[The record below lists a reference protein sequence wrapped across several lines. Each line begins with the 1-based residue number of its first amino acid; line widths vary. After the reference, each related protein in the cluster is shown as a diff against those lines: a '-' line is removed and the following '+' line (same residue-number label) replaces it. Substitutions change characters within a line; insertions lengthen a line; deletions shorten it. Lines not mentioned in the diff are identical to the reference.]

1 MKGMKGVRL
10 IRYLAQRDGRG
21 PAAGLRLFLACLMLG
36 TGVMAALGSIE
47 AAFVRGLEQRGQTIL
62 GGDVQLRLTQRRA
75 DAAQVAFLRD
85 QGVLSVSAELRAMA
99 QMPNAAALVEVK
111 AVDRAWPLYGAARF
125 EPPMPPAELFA
136 ARSNVFGAAVAPD
149 VLTRLGAQLGDRV
162 QLGNAEVELRA
173 LLAHEPDR
181 LSGGFT
187 WAPRLLVSAAA
198 LEASGLLQPGSLHYH
213 FYRLRLADGSAQSL
227 AQARD
232 ALHARFPDAGWRVRD
247 HRNASPSFVRALEN
261 LSGFLGLIGLTVL
274 LIAAIGIGSAMLG
287 YMQSRQEQIA
297 IFKALGADNPLLLG
311 LYFWQTLRFVGLA
324 VAVGLL
330 WGGALPL
337 ALLWLFAE
345 RLPLPIELGLYWQP
359 LLQAAVFGALAAYGF
374 LLPVLGR
381 ALSARPALLFRG
393 PLFAAGLAGG
403 MLAPPRVYQL
413 AALACLLALAAIA
426 LWSVDELLW
435 GLGFFAV
442 LAVAYGLFTLMAR
455 ALVWLA
461 PRRPAHWPLLLRMA
475 LANIARPSA
484 SVRSFLL
491 SFGIAAALLVA
502 VGLAEANLTKNLRAE
517 IPERAPAFF
526 FMDVPSARI
535 AEFEARVRAQTG
547 FQALERQ
554 PILRGRL
561 TSLGGVA
568 VADLTPPPDAAWL
581 VRGDRVIAYAESQPE
596 KTELTAGAWWDA
608 AYDGPPLV
616 SFAEEEALEY
626 GLSVGDR
633 LTINVLGREI
643 DAEIA
648 NLRKVDWS
656 QMAMDFVMIFSP
668 RPLRAAPHSFM
679 MSVHIAPQE
688 EAALLRMVLQAFPAV
703 TVIRVKDVI
712 TRIGG
717 LMQQLVLAI
726 RVLALVTFLAGL
738 FVLAGALASAHRA
751 RLYDAV
757 VSKLAGGTRRQL
769 MGVHVLEYGLLG
781 ACAMTLAGGIGI
793 LLSWGLSVWVMQLD
807 WQFFMMPLWGA
818 LLLIGGG
825 SLLLGLLGTARA
837 LSARPANMLR
847 QL

>member
-1 MKGMKGVRL
+1 M
-10 IRYLAQRDGRG
+10 AQRDGRG

-75 DAAQVAFLRD
+75 DAAQLAFLRR
-85 QGVLSVSAELRAMA
+85 QGALSVSAELRAMA
-99 QMPNAAALVEVK
+99 QHAEGAALVEVK
-111 AVDRAWPLYGAARF
+111 AVDSAWPLYGAARF
-125 EPPMPPAELFA
+125 APPMTPAELFA
-136 ARSNVFGAAVAPD
+136 ERDGVFGAAVEGD
-149 VLTRLGAQLGDRV
+149 VLTRLGAALGERIQLGET
-162 QLGNAEVELRA
+162 QVELRA
-173 LLAHEPDR
+173 RLVREPDR

-187 WAPRLLVSAAA
+187 WAPRLLTSAAA
-198 LEASGLLQPGSLHYH
+198 LNASALLQPGSLHYH
-213 FYRLRLADGSAQSL
+213 FYRLRLADGGASSL
-227 AQARD
+227 AAARQ
-232 ALHARFPDAGWRVRD
+232 ALHDRFPDAGWRVRD
-247 HRNASPSFVRALEN
+247 HRNASPSFVRALDR

-297 IFKALGADNPLLLG
+297 IFKALGADNPLLLA
-311 LYFWQTLRFVGLA
+311 LYLWQTMRFVGLA
-324 VAVGLL
+324 VAAGLL

-345 RLPLPIELGLYWQP
+345 RLPLPVTLGLYWQP
-359 LLQAAVFGALAAYGF
+359 LLQAAIFGALAAYGF

-403 MLAPPRVYQL
+403 ALSAPRAYQL
-413 AALACLLALAAIA
+413 AAAACLLALAGIA
-426 LWSVDELLW
+426 LWSVERFVW

-442 LAVAYGLFTLMAR
+442 LAAAYALFSLLAR

-461 PRRPAHWPLLLRMA
+461 PRRPPHWPLPLRMA

-535 AEFEARVRAQTG
+535 EEFVARVRAQQG
-547 FQALERQ
+547 FETLERQ

-561 TSLGGVA
+561 TRLGGVA
-568 VADLTPPPDAAWL
+568 VAELTPPPDAAWL
-581 VRGDRVIAYAESQPE
+581 VRGDRVIAYAEAQPDNA
-596 KTELTAGAWWDA
+596 ELTAGTWWDA
-608 AYDGPPLV
+608 AYAGPPLV

-626 GLSVGDR
+626 GLAVGDR
-633 LTINVLGREI
+633 ITINVLGREI
-643 DAEIA
+643 EAEIA

-668 RPLRAAPHSFM
+668 EPLRSAPHSFM
-679 MSVHIAPQE
+679 LTVQMAPQD
-688 EAALLRMVLQAFPAV
+688 EAALLRMVLQNFPAV

-757 VSKLAGGTRRQL
+757 VSKLAGGTRQQL

-781 ACAMTLAGGIGI
+781 LCAMTLAGGIGI
-793 LLSWGLSVWVMQLD
+793 ALSWGLSVWVMQLE
-807 WQFFMMPLWGA
+807 WQFFALPLGGA
-818 LLLIGGG
+818 VLLIGGG

-837 LSARPANMLR
+837 LSARPAHMLR

>member
-1 MKGMKGVRL
+1 MTRFGL
-10 IRYLAQRDGRG
+10 IRYLAERDGRG

-62 GGDVQLRLTQRRA
+62 GGDVQLRLTQREA
-75 DAAQVAFLRD
+75 DAAQLAFLRA
-85 QGVLSVSAELRAMA
+85 QGTLSASSELRAMA
-99 QMPNAAALVEVK
+99 QMEETAALVEIK
-111 AVDRAWPLYGAARF
+111 AVDQAWPLYGEAEFA
-125 EPPMPPAELFA
+125 PPMELRAVLAE
-136 ARSNVFGAAVAPD
+136 RDGVFGAAVDGD
-149 VLTRLGAQLGDRV
+149 VLTRLNARLGDRV
-162 QLGNAEVELRA
+162 QLGAARVELRA
-173 LLAHEPDR
+173 RLAYEPDR

-187 WAPRLLVSAAA
+187 WAPRLLLSADALAA
-198 LEASGLLQPGSLHYH
+198 SELTQPGSLYYH
-213 FYRLRLADGSAQSL
+213 FYRLRLD
-227 AQARD
+227 D
-232 ALHARFPDAGWRVRD
+232 ATAPGLEALRSRLYERFPEAGWRVRD
-247 HRNASPSFVRALEN
+247 HRNASPSFVRALDR

-297 IFKALGADNPLLLG
+297 IFKAMGADAPLLRS
-311 LYFWQTLRFVGLA
+311 LYLWQTMRFVGLA
-324 VAVGLL
+324 VLVGLL
-330 WGGALPL
+330 WGGALPV
-337 ALLWLFAE
+337 ALLWLFAD
-345 RLPLPIELGLYWQP
+345 RLPLPITLGLYWQP
-359 LLQAAVFGALAAYGF
+359 LLQAALFGALAAYAF

-381 ALSARPALLFRG
+381 ALKARPALLFRG

-403 MLAPPRVYQL
+403 GLPSPPRTYQL
-413 AALACLLALAAIA
+413 AALACLAALVAIA
-426 LWSVDELLW
+426 LWSVERFVW

-442 LAVAYGLFTLMAR
+442 LAVAYGLFSVLAR

-461 PRRPAHWPLLLRMA
+461 PLRPASWPLALRMA

-502 VGLAEANLTKNLRAE
+502 VGLAEANVSKNMRAE
-517 IPERAPAFF
+517 IPDIAPAFF
-526 FMDVPSARI
+526 FMDVPSQRI
-535 AEFEARVRAQTG
+535 EEFVGRVSAHQG
-547 FQALERQ
+547 FEGLERQ

-568 VADLTPPPDAAWL
+568 VADLTPPPDGAWL
-581 VRGDRVIAYAESQPE
+581 IRGDRVIAYATEKPE
-596 KTELTAGAWWDA
+596 EAELVEGAWWA
-608 AYDGPPLV
+608 ADYDGPPLV
-616 SFAEEEALEY
+616 SFAEEEAREY
-626 GLSVGDR
+626 GLAVGDR
-633 LTINVLGREI
+633 ITINVLGREV

-648 NLRKVDWS
+648 NLRRVDWS
-656 QMAMDFVMIFSP
+656 QMTMDFVMIFSP
-668 RPLRAAPHSFM
+668 NPLRNAPHSFM
-679 MSVHIAPQE
+679 LTVQIAPQD
-688 EAALLRMVLQAFPAV
+688 EASLLRMVLGAFPAV

-757 VSKLAGGTRRQL
+757 VSKLVGGTRRQL

-781 ACAMTLAGGIGI
+781 MCAMVLAAGVGIA
-793 LLSWGLSVWVMQLD
+793 LSWGLSAWVLQLD
-807 WQFFMMPLWGA
+807 WEFFALPLWGA
-818 LLLIGGG
+818 VLLIGGG
-825 SLLLGLLGTARA
+825 SLLLGSLGAARA
-837 LSARPANMLR
+837 LGARPARMLR